1 MEDTKARAHAQAK
14 VEAEELFHKQKQV
27 KGEREGGGKIE
38 IMTIFTLFFS
48 PFFYFCVSLCR
59 HLK

>member
-27 KGEREGGGKIE
+27 NGEKGGGGDRNYDYFLLSFSLHSS
-38 IMTIFTLFFS
+38 IFVCH
-48 PFFYFCVSLCR
+48 CVGI
-59 HLK
+59 

>member
-27 KGEREGGGKIE
+27 KGEREGGEIE

-48 PFFYFCVSLCR
+48 PFFYFCVSLFR

>member
-27 KGEREGGGKIE
+27 KGEREGGDRNYDYFLLSFSLHSS
-38 IMTIFTLFFS
+38 IFVCH
-48 PFFYFCVSLCR
+48 CVGI
-59 HLK
+59 